1 MVSLGAL
8 SVRQRVYDIP
18 NLSLVVFY
26 DLPKGKLHLP
36 ISISRTSLTPRVS
49 FLPFLTSLL
58 PSLRP
63 LSLLIFST
71 STSTCPPYTEIDD
84 YVHRIGRTG
93 RCGNQGRAV
102 SFFDPTATEDC
113 KLAGSLYHQM
123 KQAETACIPP
133 WLMEI
138 AGIGSRGAGGG
149 GGLNPRQD
157 LRGKLPAQTS
167 GAADDE
173 DWAD

>member
-1 MVSLGAL
+1 MQNEREKALRDFKSGTCPVMVATDVAARGL
-8 SVRQRVYDIP
+8 DIP
-18 NLSLVVFY
+18 NVSLVVNY
-26 DLPKGKLHLP
+26 DLPN
-36 ISISRTSLTPRVS
+36 
-49 FLPFLTSLL
+49 
-58 PSLRP
+58 
-63 LSLLIFST
+63 
-71 STSTCPPYTEIDD
+71 EIDD